1 MKKLLS
7 AAIAGK
13 LQLEHRVVMAPATRM
28 RTEPGGVP
36 GQLMTE
42 YYRQR
47 ASQGGLLIAEATAV
61 SPYANAY
68 QDAPGIFTDQ
78 QQAGWQR
85 LTEAVHA
92 RGSQIILQLWHPGR
106 QSLPELSGGQQPVGP
121 SALTARET
129 YGVVRNEQGGQA
141 IPTAASTGNRR
152 NSATDN

>member
-68 QDAPGIFTDQ
+68 QDALAFLPTSNRP
-78 QQAGWQR
+78 AG
-85 LTEAVHA
+85 
-92 RGSQIILQLWHPGR
+92 
-106 QSLPELSGGQQPVGP
+106 
-121 SALTARET
+121 
-129 YGVVRNEQGGQA
+129 N
-141 IPTAASTGNRR
+141 
-152 NSATDN
+152 D